1 MHMHKT
7 KGKAKS
13 KAEQK
18 KELVAMI
25 EESVPDIIESLLSIV
40 KKSKSDKDRIQAAQV
55 LLDRCFGRP
64 HNSVQVNHNQPI
76 DSTAIMS
83 ALADQARGVLI
94 DVDDNGVQRLMI
106 TPGKQL
112 ESRTVFDVKT
122 LQSDDFESEDN
133 QM

>member
-1 MHMHKT
+1 MHKT

-64 HNSVQVNHNQPI
+64 HNSIRVDHNQPI

>member
-1 MHMHKT
+1 MHKT
-7 KGKAKS
+7 KGKAKT

-25 EESVPDIIESLLSIV
+25 EESVPDIIESLLGIV
-40 KKSKSDKDRIQAAQV
+40 KKSKSDKDRIQAAVV

-112 ESRTVFDVKT
+112 DSRTVFDVKT

>member
-1 MHMHKT
+1 MHKI
-7 KGKAKS
+7 KSKAKT

-40 KKSKSDKDRIQAAQV
+40 KKSKSDKDRIQAAVV
-55 LLDRCFGRP
+55 LLDRCFGRV

-76 DSTAIMS
+76 DSSAIMS

-112 ESRTVFDVKT
+112 DSRTVFDVET
-122 LQSDDFESEDN
+122 LQSVEYEAETN

>member
-1 MHMHKT
+1 MHMHKA

-13 KAEQK
+13 KVEQK

-25 EESVPDIIESLLSIV
+25 EESVPDIIESLLGIV

-112 ESRTVFDVKT
+112 DSRTVFDVKT
-122 LQSDDFESEDN
+122 LQSDDFESEN
-133 QM
+133 SQM

>member
-1 MHMHKT
+1 MHMHKI
-7 KGKAKS
+7 KSKAKS

-25 EESVPDIIESLLSIV
+25 EESVPDIIESLLGIV
-40 KKSKSDKDRIQAAQV
+40 KKSKSDKDRISAATV

-64 HNSVQVNHNQPI
+64 HNSVRIDHNQPI
-76 DSTAIMS
+76 DSSAIMS

-112 ESRTVFDVKT
+112 DSRTVFDVET
-122 LQSDDFESEDN
+122 LQSDDFESEN
-133 QM
+133 S

>member
-1 MHMHKT
+1 MHK
-7 KGKAKS
+7 KKIKAKT
-13 KAEQK
+13 KAEQT

-64 HNSVQVNHNQPI
+64 RNSVQVNHNQPI
-76 DSTAIMS
+76 DNSAIMS

-112 ESRTVFDVKT
+112 ESRTVFDVET
-122 LQSDDFESEDN
+122 LQYDDLEAENN

>member
-1 MHMHKT
+1 MHKT
-7 KGKAKS
+7 KSKAKS

-18 KELVAMI
+18 KELIAMI
-25 EESVPDIIESLLSIV
+25 EESVPDIIESLLGIV
-40 KKSKSDKDRIQAAQV
+40 KKSKSDKDRIQAAVV

-83 ALADQARGVLI
+83 ALADQARRVLI

-112 ESRTVFDVKT
+112 DSRTVFDVET
-122 LQSDDFESEDN
+122 LQLDNSEPDN
-133 QM
+133 E

>member
-1 MHMHKT
+1 MHKT
-7 KGKAKS
+7 KNKAKG

-25 EESVPDIIESLLSIV
+25 EESVPDIIESLISIV

-112 ESRTVFDVKT
+112 ESRTVFDVEP
-122 LQSDDFESEDN
+122 LQSQEYEAEN
-133 QM
+133 N

>member
-1 MHMHKT
+1 MHKT

-25 EESVPDIIESLLSIV
+25 EESVPDILESLLSIV
-40 KKSKSDKDRIQAAQV
+40 KKSRSDKDRISAATV

-112 ESRTVFDVKT
+112 DSRTVFDVET

>member
-1 MHMHKT
+1 MHKI
-7 KGKAKS
+7 KSKAKS
-13 KAEQK
+13 KAEQR

-25 EESVPDIIESLLSIV
+25 EESVPDIIESLLGIV

-76 DSTAIMS
+76 DSSAIMS

-112 ESRTVFDVKT
+112 PERTVFDVET
-122 LQSDDFESEDN
+122 LQSDDFEPENN

>member
-1 MHMHKT
+1 MHKT
-7 KGKAKS
+7 KSKAKS

-18 KELVAMI
+18 KELISMI
-25 EESVPDIIESLLSIV
+25 EESVPDIIESLLGIV
-40 KKSKSDKDRIQAAQV
+40 KKSKSDKDRISAATV
-55 LLDRCFGRP
+55 LLDRCFGKA
-64 HNSVQVNHNQPI
+64 HNSIRVDHNQPI

-112 ESRTVFDVKT
+112 DARTVFDVET
-122 LQSDDFESEDN
+122 LQSDDFESEN
-133 QM
+133 SEM

>member
-1 MHMHKT
+1 MHKT

-25 EESVPDIIESLLSIV
+25 EESVPDILESLLSIV
-40 KKSKSDKDRIQAAQV
+40 KKSRSDKDRISAATV

-94 DVDDNGVQRLMI
+94 DVDENGVQRLMI

-112 ESRTVFDVKT
+112 DSRTVFDVEP
-122 LQSDDFESEDN
+122 LQSDDFESEN
-133 QM
+133 S

>member
-1 MHMHKT
+1 MHKI
-7 KGKAKS
+7 KSKAKT

-40 KKSKSDKDRIQAAQV
+40 KKSKSDKDRIQAAVV

-64 HNSVQVNHNQPI
+64 RNSVQVNHNQPI
-76 DSTAIMS
+76 DSAAIMS

-112 ESRTVFDVKT
+112 ESRTVFDVET
-122 LQSDDFESEDN
+122 LQSDDLEAEN
-133 QM
+133 N

>member
-7 KGKAKS
+7 KSKAKS
-13 KAEQK
+13 KVEQK
-18 KELVAMI
+18 KELIAMI
-25 EESVPDIIESLLSIV
+25 EESVPDIIESLLGIV
-40 KKSKSDKDRIQAAQV
+40 KMSKSDKDRIQAAQV

-112 ESRTVFDVKT
+112 DSSF
-122 LQSDDFESEDN
+122 N
-133 QM
+133 

>member
-7 KGKAKS
+7 KGKAKN

-18 KELVAMI
+18 KELAAMI
-25 EESVPDIIESLLSIV
+25 EESVPDIIESLLGIV

-112 ESRTVFDVKT
+112 TEKTVFDVET
-122 LQSDDFESEDN
+122 LQSDDFESDDN

>member
-1 MHMHKT
+1 MHKI
-7 KGKAKS
+7 KSKAKT

-40 KKSKSDKDRIQAAQV
+40 KKSKSDKDRIQAAVV
-55 LLDRCFGRP
+55 LLDRCFGRV

-76 DSTAIMS
+76 DSSAIMS

-112 ESRTVFDVKT
+112 DSRTVFDVET
-122 LQSDDFESEDN
+122 LQSVECEAENN

>member
-1 MHMHKT
+1 MHKI
-7 KGKAKS
+7 KSKAKT

-25 EESVPDIIESLLSIV
+25 EESVPGIIESLLSIV
-40 KKSKSDKDRIQAAQV
+40 KKSKSDKDRIQEAVV
-55 LLDRCFGRP
+55 LLDRCFGRV

-106 TPGKQL
+106 TPCKQL
-112 ESRTVFDVKT
+112 DSRTVFDVET
-122 LQSDDFESEDN
+122 LQSDDLES
-133 QM
+133 

>member
-1 MHMHKT
+1 MHK
-7 KGKAKS
+7 AKN

-18 KELVAMI
+18 KELIAMI

-40 KKSKSDKDRIQAAQV
+40 KKSKSDKDRIQAATV
-55 LLDRCFGRP
+55 LLDRCFGRV

-112 ESRTVFDVKT
+112 ESRTVFDVET
-122 LQSDDFESEDN
+122 LQSDDFGSEN
-133 QM
+133 S

>member
-1 MHMHKT
+1 MHKT

-25 EESVPDIIESLLSIV
+25 EGSVPDIIESLLGIV
-40 KKSKSDKDRIQAAQV
+40 KKSKSDKDRIQAAVV

-112 ESRTVFDVKT
+112 DSRTVFDVET
-122 LQSDDFESEDN
+122 LQSDDFEPENS
-133 QM
+133 

>member
-1 MHMHKT
+1 MHKI
-7 KGKAKS
+7 KSKAKS

-25 EESVPDIIESLLSIV
+25 EESVPDIIESLLCIV

-55 LLDRCFGRP
+55 LLDRCYGRA
-64 HNSVQVNHNQPI
+64 HKSVQVNHNQPI
-76 DSTAIMS
+76 DSSAIMS

-112 ESRTVFDVKT
+112 PEKTVFDVET
-122 LQSDDFESEDN
+122 LQSDDSEAKN
-133 QM
+133 SLM

>member
-7 KGKAKS
+7 KSKAKS

-25 EESVPDIIESLLSIV
+25 EESVPDIIESLLGIV
-40 KKSKSDKDRIQAAQV
+40 RKSKSDKDRIQAAQV

-94 DVDDNGVQRLMI
+94 DVDNNGVQRLMI

-112 ESRTVFDVKT
+112 DSRTVFDVET
-122 LQSDDFESEDN
+122 LQSEDFESGN
-133 QM
+133 S

>member
-1 MHMHKT
+1 MHKT
-7 KGKAKS
+7 KSKAKS

-25 EESVPDIIESLLSIV
+25 EESVPDIIESLLGIV
-40 KKSKSDKDRIQAAQV
+40 KKSKSDKDRISAATV

-112 ESRTVFDVKT
+112 DSRTVFDVET

>member
-1 MHMHKT
+1 MHKI
-7 KGKAKS
+7 KRKAKT

-25 EESVPDIIESLLSIV
+25 EESVPDIIESLLGIV

-55 LLDRCFGRP
+55 LLDRCYGRP
-64 HNSVQVNHNQPI
+64 RNSVQVSHNQPI
-76 DSTAIMS
+76 DSSAIMS

-112 ESRTVFDVKT
+112 DSRTVFDVET
-122 LQSDDFESEDN
+122 LQSDDLESEN
-133 QM
+133 N

>member
-1 MHMHKT
+1 MHKI
-7 KGKAKS
+7 KSKAKS

-25 EESVPDIIESLLSIV
+25 EESVPDIIESLLGIV

-76 DSTAIMS
+76 DSSAIMS

-112 ESRTVFDVKT
+112 PEKTVFDVET
-122 LQSDDFESEDN
+122 LQSDDLEAENN

>member
-1 MHMHKT
+1 MHKT
-7 KGKAKS
+7 KFKAKTKS
-13 KAEQK
+13 EQK

-40 KKSKSDKDRIQAAQV
+40 KKSKSDKDRITAATV

-64 HNSVQVNHNQPI
+64 HNSVQVNHNQPV
-76 DSTAIMS
+76 DTSAIMS

-112 ESRTVFDVKT
+112 ESRTVFDVET
-122 LQSDDFESEDN
+122 LQSDDLELENS

>member
-1 MHMHKT
+1 MHKT
-7 KGKAKS
+7 KSKAKS

-25 EESVPDIIESLLSIV
+25 EESVPDIIESLLGIV
-40 KKSKSDKDRIQAAQV
+40 KKSKSDKDRIHAATV
-55 LLDRCFGRP
+55 LLDRCFGKP
-64 HNSVQVNHNQPI
+64 HNSIRVDHNQPI

-112 ESRTVFDVKT
+112 DSRTVFDVET
-122 LQSDDFESEDN
+122 LQSDDFESEN
-133 QM
+133 S

>member
-1 MHMHKT
+1 MHKT
-7 KGKAKS
+7 KSKAKG

-18 KELVAMI
+18 KELIAMI
-25 EESVPDIIESLLSIV
+25 EESVPDIIESLLGIV
-40 KKSKSDKDRIQAAQV
+40 QKSNSDKDRIQAAQV

-112 ESRTVFDVKT
+112 DSRTVFDVET

>member
-1 MHMHKT
+1 MHKI
-7 KGKAKS
+7 KSKAKT

-40 KKSKSDKDRIQAAQV
+40 KKSKSDKDRIQAAVV

-64 HNSVQVNHNQPI
+64 RNSVQVNHNQPI
-76 DSTAIMS
+76 DSAAIMS

-112 ESRTVFDVKT
+112 TEKTVFDVET
-122 LQSDDFESEDN
+122 LQSDDLEAEN
-133 QM
+133 N

>member
-1 MHMHKT
+1 MHKI
-7 KGKAKS
+7 KSKAKS
-13 KAEQK
+13 KAEQR

-76 DSTAIMS
+76 DSSAIMS

-112 ESRTVFDVKT
+112 PEKTVFDVET
-122 LQSDDFESEDN
+122 LQSDDLEAENN